1 MLAVGLALVSALAYG
16 TSDYIGGVLSK
27 SRSSWTVALV
37 AQLVSALVTAL
48 LALGFAG
55 SPTAADFG
63 WAAAGGIGE
72 AIGIC
77 ALYRGL
83 ARGWMGI
90 VAPVSGIGA
99 TLVPVVV
106 GVATGDQPS
115 AAAWVGIALAFPA
128 VYLIP
133 RAPGSSG
140 SGRSD
145 ASTSEDVLTGAVA
158 GLGFGAQFA
167 LVGQIGEGSGLF
179 PLALLWLASAATIA
193 LVAAALRQP
202 WVPRRGDRLGPVVA
216 FGPISAV
223 AVASFLLAT
232 QEGLF
237 TVVAVIAA
245 LYPAVTVAMAAAV
258 LRERIGRL
266 QALGLVLAA
275 ATVVL
280 VTIGR

>member
-27 SRSSWTVALV
+27 TRSSWTVALV
-37 AQLVSALVTAL
+37 AQLVSALVTAA
-48 LALGFAG
+48 LALVFAG
-55 SPTAADFG
+55 SPTGADFG
-63 WAAAGGIGE
+63 WAAAGGVGE
-72 AIGIC
+72 AVGIA

-83 ARGWMGI
+83 ARGRMGI
-90 VAPVSGIGA
+90 VAPISGIGA

-115 AAAWVGIALAFPA
+115 VTAWIGIALAFPA

-133 RAPGSSG
+133 RAPGSA
-140 SGRSD
+140 SD
-145 ASTSEDVLTGAVA
+145 GSTSDGVVTGTVA

-167 LVGQIGEGSGLF
+167 FVGQIGDGSGFL
-179 PLALLWLASAATIA
+179 PLALLWLVSAATIA
-193 LVAAALRQP
+193 VVATLLRQP
-202 WVPRRGDRLGPVVA
+202 WIPRRDGRLGPVLA

-232 QEGLF
+232 REGLF
-237 TVVAVIAA
+237 TVVSVIAA

-266 QALGLVLAA
+266 QAVGLLLAA

-280 VTIGR
+280 VTVGR